1 MLLKTGSNGDE
12 VKKVQAKLGLD
23 ADGIFGVKTALAVK
37 AWQADH
43 GLTVD
48 GLVGPNTWAK
58 MFPDTAIDSNV
69 SAGAATAD
77 DAMLNKLT
85 GAVPDVVVEQLPDCA
100 KLFQIDSQLRLAHFL
115 AQCSHESAGFTV
127 KKENL
132 NYSAVGLMKIFPKY
146 FTEELAERYAR
157 QPEKIASR
165 VYGGRMGN
173 GDEAS
178 QDGFKYRGR
187 GYIQLT
193 GKNNYQAFGDVVHEN
208 VVTNPDWVA
217 DKFPLLSA
225 AWFWNSKSLNS
236 LADHGSGD
244 EVVTDITRKVNG
256 GTNGLEDRISRFK
269 TFFSLLS

>member
-193 GKNNYQAFGDVVHEN
+193 GKNNYQAFGDAVHEN